1 MPLEFNKIKN
11 LLAKK
16 EKPKHVGEEGII
28 NLVSSGLGDQR
39 KFFAKQWYA
48 GNDLKGLAS
57 KIESGESPC
66 SPYWVKLKFY
76 EYALIHEIFPD
87 ITLSVAGAYDPRI
100 TKEEDGTHH
109 FSYQAGRP
117 VTISRIVEGDPEEK
131 SKRDEV
137 INKGYNALFKYRE
150 DTNHEIHTTQA
161 DRKILYEVV
170 GRVDKEMQDMF
181 GRELSIP
188 KFDAALSA
196 NYVVDNLLKEARTIN
211 PNSPMVKLL
220 EFGIVPIHPEFNF
233 IPNKQDDNTEKPQ
246 GVFIELSL
254 MDLDRFLN
262 SIEKEF
268 GEKKL
273 RKIDDKGKRFMIYEA
288 LDEAYD
294 MLMSNGY
301 MYAHFLPDKASRDHA
316 LKFGSKV
323 QDAVFELFELIR
335 TKYSDDP
342 ENFSKK
348 LAFVVREV
356 QNLLNNKQPEFL
368 PESISILQNSL

>member
-1 MPLEFNKIKN
+1 
-11 LLAKK
+11 
-16 EKPKHVGEEGII
+16 
-28 NLVSSGLGDQR
+28 
-39 KFFAKQWYA
+39 
-48 GNDLKGLAS
+48 
-57 KIESGESPC
+57 
-66 SPYWVKLKFY
+66 
-76 EYALIHEIFPD
+76 
-87 ITLSVAGAYDPRI
+87 
-100 TKEEDGTHH
+100 
-109 FSYQAGRP
+109 
-117 VTISRIVEGDPEEK
+117 
-131 SKRDEV
+131 
-137 INKGYNALFKYRE
+137 
-150 DTNHEIHTTQA
+150 
-161 DRKILYEVV
+161 
-170 GRVDKEMQDMF
+170 
-181 GRELSIP
+181 
-188 KFDAALSA
+188 
-196 NYVVDNLLKEARTIN
+196 
-211 PNSPMVKLL
+211 
-220 EFGIVPIHPEFNF
+220 
-233 IPNKQDDNTEKPQ
+233 
-246 GVFIELSL
+246 